1 MRIRYPRAMWLA
13 VGFVP
18 VFLAVGIAWSPSP
31 ARATAPQPADLL
43 LYNGHVITVDD
54 NFSIASAVAVK
65 DGRILAVGG
74 NELRNEYH
82 ATKEIDLQG
91 RTLMPGFDDVH
102 IHIMGSPRNYI
113 DLNAT
118 DSLEQL
124 RDQIRAKVKL
134 LGTGQWIT
142 GYGWNEF
149 NFPKA
154 EQHPPHRE
162 DLDADAPDNPVVIT
176 RSGGHSCAAN
186 SMALRLAGITA
197 QTPQPAHGMIEHE
210 ADGQPNGV
218 IRERCDLITRLVPQ
232 ESEEELRP
240 TYVASLKKV
249 LSLGITSIVVAGA
262 SIYPDQGLSFYQF
275 ETIYHEYGNELPRAT
290 LEIDYPGPA
299 ALKTFTDE
307 VGRTGYGDDRLRIGP
322 IGETPIDGGF
332 TGPTAWMLEQYKDQ
346 PGFYGKPRFSPQQV
360 QDMIDTGAQLG
371 WQFGI
376 HAIGDA
382 ATQELVAAYD
392 HALHAYPQDVGKDP
406 RWWLA
411 HFEIMPP
418 PATMRMIIQDH
429 IIVAQQ
435 PNFLYNLAPRYE
447 AILYPQQ
454 LDTVIAANTLL
465 KDGIF
470 VAFSSDDMPIGPMIG
485 LYGAVTHRGI
495 DGALLSQGERVS
507 MEQAIRM
514 YTRNGAYFTFE
525 EKKKGAIEPG
535 MLADMIV
542 LPEDP
547 LKIDPR
553 DILNLKVDMTIVGG
567 RIVYDRSAAESAAK
581 AM

>member
-1 MRIRYPRAMWLA
+1 MKNRYPGLMVLA
-13 VGFVP
+13 FGF
-18 VFLAVGIAWSPSP
+18 FLLCTAAVLISRSSP
-31 ARATAPQPADLL
+31 ARAAKAQPADLL
-43 LYNGHVITVDD
+43 FYNGHVITVDN
-54 NFSIASAVAVK
+54 NFSIASAVAIK

-74 NELRNEYH
+74 NDLRDQYH
-82 ATKEIDLQG
+82 AAKEIDLHG

-102 IHIMGSPRNYI
+102 IHIFGKPKNYL
-113 DLNAT
+113 DLTYT
-118 DSLEQL
+118 DSLGQL
-124 RDQIRAKVKL
+124 HSQIQAKIKE
-134 LGTGQWIT
+134 LGTGKWIT

-154 EQHPPHRE
+154 EQHPPHRR
-162 DLDADAPDNPVVIT
+162 DLDADAPDNPVVLT

-197 QTPQPAHGMIEHE
+197 RTPQPAHGMIEHGP
-210 ADGQPNGV
+210 DGQPNGI
-218 IRERCDLITRLVPQ
+218 IRERCDLITHLVPR
-232 ESEEELRP
+232 ESEAELRP
-240 TYVASLKKV
+240 TYVASLKRV

-262 SIYPDQGLSFYQF
+262 SIHPNQGLSFYQF
-275 ETIYHEYGNELPRAT
+275 ESIYHQYGNELPRAT
-290 LEIDYPGPA
+290 LEIDYPGA
-299 ALKTFTDE
+299 TALKTFTRE

-322 IGETPIDGGF
+322 VGETPIDGGF
-332 TGPTAWMLEQYKDQ
+332 TGPTAWMLEPYRSQ
-346 PGFYGKPRFSPQQV
+346 PGFYGKPRFTPQQV

-382 ATQELVAAYD
+382 ATQELVADYD
-392 HALHAYPQDVGKDP
+392 HAMHTYPKEVGKDP

-418 PATMRMIIQDH
+418 DATMQKIIEDH
-429 IIVAQQ
+429 ILVAQQ
-435 PNFLYNLAPRYE
+435 PNFIYNLAPRYE
-447 AILYPQQ
+447 AILWPKQ

-485 LYGAVTHRGI
+485 LYGAFTHRGI
-495 DGALLSQGERVS
+495 DGHVLSPGERVS
-507 MEQAIRM
+507 MAEAIRM

-525 EKKKGAIEPG
+525 ENKKGAIEPG

-547 LKIDPR
+547 LKMPPQ
-553 DILNLKVDMTIVGG
+553 DILHLKVDMTIVGG
-567 RIVYDRSAAESAAK
+567 RIVYDRSAATPNAK
-581 AM
+581 TM